1 MLTVTVHEKDF
12 NNSYG
17 SHSTTIESIHPLID
31 TFNGW
36 IDVIL
41 ITNDNNRKEVKFF
54 IQSQGKKGSIFQ
66 YTICI

>member
-1 MLTVTVHEKDF
+1 MLTVHEKDF
-12 NNSYG
+12 NNSCG
-17 SHSTTIESIHPLID
+17 SHSTTIESTEQLID

-41 ITNDNNRKEVKFF
+41 VTNDNRIKAKFF

>member
-1 MLTVTVHEKDF
+1 MLTVHEKDF

-41 ITNDNNRKEVKFF
+41 VTNDNNRIKAKFF
-54 IQSQGKKGSIFQ
+54 IQGGGKKGSIFQ

>member
-1 MLTVTVHEKDF
+1 MLTVHEKDF

-41 ITNDNNRKEVKFF
+41 VTNDNNRIKAKFF
-54 IQSQGKKGSIFQ
+54 IQGAR
-66 YTICI
+66 